1 MPSEKE
7 DESEIFMKMPV
18 KKEVVEDP
26 KLTSIKPLILSA
38 ISIILILGAL
48 GLVLFFVFEAN
59 QDNQNYIIANYHVNS
74 TKTYYKH
81 KFQKVKKN

>member
-38 ISIILILGAL
+38 ISIILILGTL

-59 QDNQNYIIANYHVNS
+59 QDNQYS
-74 TKTYYKH
+74 
-81 KFQKVKKN
+81 QKMILLNI